1 VRQDKPRE
9 DAVTTRNVGATAPP
23 STHSASRTRKLRPVL
38 RVLLLVWAA
47 GAAGVLG
54 STEALAQNAYIT
66 NNQSNYMS
74 VINTVTNQMTATIP
88 VGGGWGVAVSPDG
101 RRVYVANGE
110 LAVIDTATN
119 TVAETL
125 GICAPNSI
133 GVAVSPDG
141 SRVYVTCTGG
151 SVLVINAAT
160 YAVTAT
166 IPVSGVPYLVAVTP
180 DGSKV
185 YVTDYNDST
194 VTVINAMTNTVI
206 AAMQVGP
213 PFTFPAA
220 GAVAVSPDGSK
231 VYVTNQTSDTVSVI
245 NTATDTVTATIPVGD
260 SISVAVSPDGS
271 KLYIPN
277 RGNHTAIVDAATN
290 QVITSTDFIGGGQA
304 GVSVTPDGRKVYVAN
319 YAADT
324 VTVIDGMTYAI
335 LGTIPVGSEPLAFG
349 IFIQPA
355 PRFAGTPG
363 KANCHGK
370 SVSALAR
377 QYGGL
382 NAAAAA
388 LAYPSVSA
396 LQNAIEAYCEA

>member
-1 VRQDKPRE
+1 M
-9 DAVTTRNVGATAPP
+9 TTLTVGTTAPP
-23 STHSASRTRKLRPVL
+23 SSHSASRARKIRLVL

-47 GAAGVLG
+47 ESAGILG
-54 STEALAQNAYIT
+54 STETLAQNAYIT
-66 NNQSNYMS
+66 NNQSDYVS
-74 VINTVTNQMTATIP
+74 VINTATDSVIATIP

-101 RRVYVANGE
+101 RKVYVANGE
-110 LAVIDTATN
+110 LAVIDAATN
-119 TVAETL
+119 TVAATL
-125 GICAPNSI
+125 GICGPNSI
-133 GVAVSPDG
+133 GVAVSPDN
-141 SRVYVTCTGG
+141 SKVYVTCTGG

-166 IPVSGVPYLVAVTP
+166 ILVSGVPYGVAVTP
-180 DGSKV
+180 DGKRV

-194 VTVINAMTNTVI
+194 VTVINAVTNSVISTMT
-206 AAMQVGP
+206 VGP
-213 PFTFPAA
+213 PFTSPAA

-231 VYVTNQTSDTVSVI
+231 VYVTNETSDTVAVI
-245 NTATDTVTATIPVGD
+245 NTTTNTVTATIPVSD

-277 RGNHTAIVDAATN
+277 RGNHTAVVDAATN
-290 QVITSTDFIGGGQA
+290 QVITSTDFIGGGQF
-304 GVSVTPDGRKVYVAN
+304 GVSVTPSGRKVYVAN

-324 VTVIDGMTYAI
+324 VTVIDGTTYAI
-335 LGTIPVGSEPLAFG
+335 LGTIPVGKSPLAFG

-355 PRFAGTPG
+355 PKFAGTPG
-363 KANCHGK
+363 KANCYGQ

-382 NAAAAA
+382 NNAAAA

-396 LQNAIEAYCEA
+396 LQNAIDAYCEA